1 MQVGIRGTPG
11 NRICE
16 TGHALATIIK
26 NPAPE
31 VGAFGRS
38 AQDAPGAAEKREVQQ
53 KDRICRTQPYLHGII
68 RAEITIQH
76 PRFFPDETFL
86 QLDPLNTGSREQAG
100 APKDLVEFHDRQAR
114 DLTQLPRESRFPGR
128 SATEYDHPLHKEII
142 SSGYTS
148 IFENRHV
155 PAVTN
160 TAPRRLGAKVIPPP
174 PTSTSTRRLHV
185 LASAKRGG

>member
-53 KDRICRTQPYLHGII
+53 NDRICRTQPYLHGII

-76 PRFFPDETFL
+76 PRFFLDETFL
-86 QLDPLNTGSREQAG
+86 
-100 APKDLVEFHDRQAR
+100 
-114 DLTQLPRESRFPGR
+114 
-128 SATEYDHPLHKEII
+128 
-142 SSGYTS
+142 
-148 IFENRHV
+148 
-155 PAVTN
+155 
-160 TAPRRLGAKVIPPP
+160 
-174 PTSTSTRRLHV
+174 
-185 LASAKRGG
+185 